1 MVSVFGARAVDGGGS
16 SVDLGRVPGVL
27 HPPLSVDLAKV
38 EAPPRLVEDLA
49 DCVFYHSMEI
59 PGHGDVDGQWDL
71 RPNLDAYLGG
81 VEFAGKRVL
90 ELGTA
95 DGSITFEIERQGAAV
110 VSYDL
115 SPDHRWDVVP
125 YARPALSAART
136 GDPGHW
142 LTTEDRFKQGI
153 TRVNNAYWLG
163 HRAYESKARLVY
175 GDVYSVPDEVGEVDV
190 ALFGAILLH
199 TRDPFGALQ
208 SALRLTRET
217 VVVTEMR
224 DRLGV
229 PPAISRMKNVL
240 PRRLRQPTM
249 RFLPNWRNGRD
260 PDGWWRLSPELIVD
274 FVGVLGFEDTTV
286 SYHTQLYNGRPAKMF
301 TVVGRRTAG

>member
-1 MVSVFGARAVDGGGS
+1 MSLDI
-16 SVDLGRVPGVL
+16 
-27 HPPLSVDLAKV
+27 AKV
-38 EAPPRLVEDLA
+38 EAPPQVVDDVGECD
-49 DCVFYHSMEI
+49 FYHSMDI
-59 PGHGDVDGQWDL
+59 PGHGSVTGQWDL
-71 RPNLDAYLGG
+71 RNTVGTYLGG
-81 VEFAGKRVL
+81 VDLAGKRVL

-95 DGSITFEIERQGAAV
+95 DGYITFEVERGGAEV

-125 YARPALSAART
+125 YARSALSSART

-142 LTTEDRFKQGI
+142 LTTEAKFKEGI
-153 TRVNNAYWLG
+153 ARLNNAYWLG
-163 HRAYESKARLVY
+163 HRAYGSKARMVY
-175 GDVYSVPDEVGEVDV
+175 GSVYSVPEEVGEVDV

-199 TRDPFGALQ
+199 TRDPFAALQ
-208 SALRLTRET
+208 SPLRLTRQT

-224 DRLGV
+224 DRLSL
-229 PPAISRMKNVL
+229 PPAFSQVKNVL
-240 PRRLRQPTM
+240 PRRLRQPAM
-249 RFLPNWRNGRD
+249 RFLPDWRTGRD

-286 SYHTQLYNGRPAKMF
+286 SYHSQLYQGRPRKMF